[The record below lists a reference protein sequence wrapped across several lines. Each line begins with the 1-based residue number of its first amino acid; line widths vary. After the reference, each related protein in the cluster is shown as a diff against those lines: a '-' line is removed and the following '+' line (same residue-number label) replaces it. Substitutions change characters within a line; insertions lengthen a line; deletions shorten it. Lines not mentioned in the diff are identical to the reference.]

1 MNKIIVLFVLLYSSA
16 SFSQDFALVGK
27 DSIEYKITGYGEP
40 WIVMVSGVGIDL
52 GTFQKV
58 IDFLARETTVLC
70 YSRSGLGKSTYNNGT
85 KSFDSTID
93 ELKALL
99 DTLNAPE
106 NIILGAHSYG
116 GLIVRA
122 YATKYPEGIKG
133 IVSVD
138 PGVEDHFEA
147 LGRIYPDIK
156 EYVTSLYFPEGYEKE
171 YPKGS
176 NDDFHSMFE
185 VWNNPDKW
193 ESWFNV
199 PSNIPQFL
207 LTSTKINPDNKSR
220 ASEELMQARYD
231 AQRRTIID
239 SQVHMQMAIPDAGHY
254 LQNEKVGITFDTFMM
269 MLNICR

>member
-1 MNKIIVLFVLLYSSA
+1 MKKIIVLFALLNSSA
-16 SFSQDFALVGK
+16 SFSQDFALIGK
-27 DSIEYKITGYGEP
+27 DSIEYEITRHGEP
-40 WIVMVSGVGIDL
+40 WIVMVSGVGGDL
-52 GTFQKV
+52 DAFQEV
-58 IDFLARETTVLC
+58 RDFLARETTVLC

-99 DTLNAPE
+99 DTLNAPD
-106 NIILGAHSYG
+106 NIILGAHSFG

-138 PGVEDHFEA
+138 PAVEDLLEA
-147 LGRIYPDIK
+147 LARIYPDAK
-156 EYVTSLYFPEGYEKE
+156 EYFTSLYYPEDYEK
-171 YPKGS
+171 YPKGE
-176 NDDFHSMFE
+176 NDDVNSMFE

-207 LTSTKINPDNKSR
+207 LSSTKIIPQNKSR

-231 AQRRTIID
+231 AQRRTLID
-239 SQVHMQMAIPDAGHY
+239 SQVHMQIVIPDAGHY
-254 LQNEKVGITFDTFMM
+254 LQNEKAGITFDTFMM